1 MIPCKCKALAEIYK
15 MSLLLTRPHCVEII
29 FKERNKP
36 ILKTAESFRS
46 YTLTNLWR

>member
-1 MIPCKCKALAEIYK
+1 MTPCKCGTLTEVYK
-15 MSLLLTRPHCVEII
+15 MSLLLTRPYYVEII

>member
-1 MIPCKCKALAEIYK
+1 MMPCKCSALTEAYRI
-15 MSLLLTRPHCVEII
+15 SLLLTHLYCVEII